1 MNILI
6 TGAQGFIGQHLLGE
20 LNKSGHYTFPTSRS
34 NIHGYLNLDVQQ
46 PSQLLSMFDELE
58 IEVVVNLAWHTSGVD
73 YLSSAANSDALAWNR
88 EFFTIIRNSS
98 IRKIVSIGSSAEY
111 AVRKAKTGISNELN
125 SRYATSKVAA
135 YKSFVETFKSSDVEF
150 VWLRLFQVYGPGQS
164 TQRFIP
170 TLCDHIRQKRL
181 LTINNPD
188 AVRDWIDVRDVAVSI
203 RHIVEGAS
211 EHEIDIGTSH
221 GLSNLDI
228 CNYAQKH
235 FDLKWELATP
245 LNESG
250 QISLVADSNSPL
262 FRYFMPSK
270 SLFDYLNL
278 SLS

>member
-1 MNILI
+1 VNILI
-6 TGAQGFIGQHLLGE
+6 TGAQGFVGQHLLVE
-20 LNKSGHYTFPTSRS
+20 LNKSGHCTYPSSRS
-34 NIHGYLNLDVQQ
+34 NFTGYLNLDVQQ
-46 PSQLLSMFDELE
+46 PSQMLNTFDELE
-58 IEVVVNLAWHTSGVD
+58 IEVVVNLAWHTSGLD
-73 YLSSAANSDALAWNR
+73 YLNSPVNNDALAWNR
-88 EFFTIIRNSS
+88 VFFKIVRESS
-98 IRKIVSIGSSAEY
+98 IRKIVSVGSSAEY
-111 AVRKAKTGISNELN
+111 TVKESGTLISNEIDWL
-125 SRYATSKVAA
+125 YATSKAA
-135 YKSFVETFKSSDVEF
+135 AHRSFVETFNSSDIDF
-150 VWLRLFQVYGPGQS
+150 TWLRLFQVYGPGQS

-181 LTINNPD
+181 LTISNPN

-228 CNYAQKH
+228 CNYAQEH